1 MMDLIYIQ
9 LNVWFTVLIDLLE
22 VSFVIFALL
31 GFLRAIQA
39 MVRQHRQAK
48 RYQDR

>member
-1 MMDLIYIQ
+1 MMDLIYTQ

-31 GFLRAIQA
+31 GFLRAIQT